1 MARLIALATDFGS
14 QGIYT
19 GQMHAVLLASNPDI
33 AVVDL
38 VNDLPA
44 FQPQLGAYLLAS
56 MVPFLPQDALYVCVV
71 DPGVGSDRA
80 ALILKADGRWLVGPD
95 NGILA
100 VVARRAGAC
109 LWWRITWKPVKLSHS
124 FHGRDLFAP
133 VAAMLARDD
142 PVPGEPIAAEQVI
155 GTNWP
160 GDLAKIVYVDHFGNL
175 ITGLRSESLS
185 DRQVVRL
192 NGRSIP
198 FARTF
203 SDVPPGSAFWYA
215 NSIGLVEIAVNQGRA
230 EQMFKLRPGEE
241 VGIPAR

>member
-80 ALILKADGRWLVGPD
+80 ALVLKADGRWLVGPD

-100 VVARRAGAC
+100 VVARRAGASR
-109 LWWRITWKPVKLSHS
+109 WWRITWKPAKLSRS

-133 VAAMLARDD
+133 VAAMLARGD
-142 PVPGEPIAAEQVI
+142 PVPGEPIAEEQVI
-155 GTNWP
+155 GINWP
-160 GDLAKIVYVDHFGNL
+160 DDLAKIVYVDHFGNL
-175 ITGLRSESLS
+175 ITGFRSQTVSE
-185 DRQVVRL
+185 RQIVRIG
-192 NGRSIP
+192 GRSIP

-203 SDVPPGSAFWYA
+203 SDVPPGSAFWYS
-215 NSIGLVEIAVNQGRA
+215 NSNGLVEIAVNQGRA
-230 EQMFKLRPGEE
+230 DQVFNLRPGDELE
-241 VGIPAR
+241 IPAR